1 MHLTWDPLRGCFIL
15 TVLLSLWMEVTS
27 GFVIQRI
34 PESPAVGQNVTL
46 KVTGVTGTVFGVSWY
61 KGSGTDSQNL
71 ILFYIPDSNIERP
84 GPQYFSRASP
94 LPDGSLQIS
103 DLVTS
108 DRGNYTAQIQAD
120 TQLQYTVYL
129 PVYDIL
135 TPPSL
140 TGPPSP
146 SVNGTN
152 VTLHCNAGGQAV
164 LNYTFIRDQ
173 QSVSCAQ
180 HHVTCSESSPF
191 LYFRP
196 IIESDSGNYTCTIQ
210 NPVSNSSSAPVR
222 LSVAVSVSAVTLH
235 SNASGPVLVEKDSV
249 SLTCSALGTDVSFSW
264 SLRGALLPQ
273 NPRYKLT
280 PNNSTLIISPV
291 TRNDTG
297 SFTCTASNSV
307 NNETSA
313 PLNLTWSPDGHI
325 VCAAGRPGQRVQLL
339 CSWPGGYPAADLH
352 LQFYNLTET
361 RQDQVTINVSQDQIT
376 PDTELSCRGTQAG
389 REETCAL
396 TIDTPQSAGFK
407 NSSQVTG
414 TLGKSVILTVT
425 LTNGRAVLP
434 LQLPASIPTPQILP
448 ANFTWSR
455 LTPEPSPLPLGGNF
469 TVESSDY
476 GSRLVVSPVTE
487 SVAGRYQC
495 RAENLMGSTS
505 FIFIL
510 NVTAEKVSAGSRL
523 GPGEIAGIVIG
534 VLAGVTL
541 IAIIVF
547 FIVKP
552 KKRITEYA
560 AVYRNSANTG
570 EAEKKQDN
578 EDEVKYA
585 DLRFQAK
592 GPVQT
597 QSPLDSETE
606 YSTVKA
612 VSKR

>member
-1 MHLTWDPLRGCFIL
+1 MTPGSVGGDCRLAKEHRRAAPGKTSAS
-15 TVLLSLWMEVTS
+15 TQESKTSLCV
-27 GFVIQRI
+27 
-34 PESPAVGQNVTL
+34 ES
-46 KVTGVTGTVFGVSWY
+46 S
-61 KGSGTDSQNL
+61 S
-71 ILFYIPDSNIERP
+71 RP
-84 GPQYFSRASP
+84 QE
-94 LPDGSLQIS
+94 
-103 DLVTS
+103 TK
-108 DRGNYTAQIQAD
+108 
-120 TQLQYTVYL
+120 
-129 PVYDIL
+129 DIL

-140 TGPPSP
+140 TGPPSLY
-146 SVNGTN
+146 VNGTN

-210 NPVSNSSSAPVR
+210 NPISSSSSSAPVR

-264 SLRGALLPQ
+264 SLRGAPLPQ

-307 NNETSA
+307 NSDTSA

-325 VCAAGRPGQRVQLL
+325 VCAAGRPDQRVQLL

-376 PDTELSCRGTQAG
+376 PDTELSCRGTQGG

-455 LTPEPSPLPLGGNF
+455 LTPEPSPLPSGGDF
-469 TVESSDY
+469 TVESIDY
-476 GSRLVVSPVTE
+476 GSRVVVSPVTE

-510 NVTAEKVSAGSRL
+510 NVIAEKV
-523 GPGEIAGIVIG
+523 PGGGTLSPGAIAGIVIS
-534 VLAGVTL
+534 VLAVVTL
-541 IAIIVF
+541 VPLTIVLILRRKNNKGAPDVVTGPPTAHIYENAYVPPPNIYETII
-547 FIVKP
+547 P
-552 KKRITEYA
+552 GTE
-560 AVYRNSANTG
+560 
-570 EAEKKQDN
+570 
-578 EDEVKYA
+578 
-585 DLRFQAK
+585 
-592 GPVQT
+592 VQT
-597 QSPLDSETE
+597 TDCTRQEPIYQMLVLPDKDE
-606 YSTVKA
+606 YSNRSLVARKL
-612 VSKR
+612 